1 MAHDITVINGITMC
15 RKCGRTA
22 AQGFPNTCAG
32 AHDIANIGGIIR
44 CRKCGRT
51 AGQGFPNT
59 GP

>member
-22 AQGFPNTCAG
+22 AQGFPITCVG
-32 AHDIANIGGIIR
+32 QHDIADIGGKIM

-51 AGQGFPNT
+51 AAQGFPNT
-59 GP
+59 CP